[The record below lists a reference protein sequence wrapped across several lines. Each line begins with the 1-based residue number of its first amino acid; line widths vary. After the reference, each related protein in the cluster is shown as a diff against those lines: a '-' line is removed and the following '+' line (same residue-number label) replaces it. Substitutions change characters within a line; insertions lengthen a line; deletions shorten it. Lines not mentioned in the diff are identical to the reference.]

1 MHENDSYTKLITSL
15 ESIYGKNLTKLLSKA
30 PIEDKINLACNVIGL
45 SLEATIPE
53 VSIYR
58 INCLVWACPKR
69 Y

>member
-30 PIEDKINLACNVIGL
+30 QIEDKINLACNVIGL
-45 SLEATIPE
+45 SLESTIPE

-58 INCLVWACPKR
+58 INCLV
-69 Y
+69 